1 MRSDAMLGALVLA
14 IVVLLTSGLRL
25 AVHGSGRAPD
35 RAAQLEDGERVR
47 LMVVASR
54 RDSAG

>member
-1 MRSDAMLGALVLA
+1 MRSDAMLGAWVLA

-25 AVHGSGRAPD
+25 AVHGSGRARD
-35 RAAQLEDGERVR
+35 RSAQLDDGERVR

-54 RDSAG
+54 RDTGG